1 MKQFLKISE
10 LISKSD
16 KIKLLKS
23 YYLNCHKNAHFSLKS
38 NTNEINNNDIYKT
51 ICKFCYY
58 KYNNYCNVKEKI
70 NEDLKKENLSVK
82 CV

>member
-1 MKQFLKISE
+1 MVLDFSISIE
-10 LISKSD
+10 LYE
-16 KIKLLKS
+16 KLYKYNIINE
-23 YYLNCHKNAHFSLKS
+23 YYNDDN
-38 NTNEINNNDIYKT
+38 NEIYNP

>member
-1 MKQFLKISE
+1 MVLEFSISIE
-10 LISKSD
+10 LYE
-16 KIKLLKS
+16 KLYKYNIINE
-23 YYLNCHKNAHFSLKS
+23 YYNDDN
-38 NTNEINNNDIYKT
+38 NEIYKH